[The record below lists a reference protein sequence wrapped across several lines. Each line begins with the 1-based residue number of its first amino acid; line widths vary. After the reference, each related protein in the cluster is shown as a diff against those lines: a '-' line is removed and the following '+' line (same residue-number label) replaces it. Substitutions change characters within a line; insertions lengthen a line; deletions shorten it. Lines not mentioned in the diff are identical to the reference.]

1 MPTETVEV
9 PAYLIDELVAAAR
22 HAVAVLPDSRG
33 GGGVRQGEQETRVR
47 ALHVRLSPPSLRI
60 NAVTEATK

>member
-33 GGGVRQGEQETRVR
+33 GGEYAKASKRLEY
-47 ALHVRLSPPSLRI
+47 ALYMYDSLRPH
-60 NAVTEATK
+60 